1 MKTTYLPAVALTSLL
16 LASACVEDD
25 SNVTTMDRHF
35 VRESTYTSRATALL
49 GSVAM
54 LRAEYAEIQN
64 FGESMIT
71 EYENALTDLEAV
83 ADEVDV
89 VPPDGFAESF
99 EAAKDRLNLLGGYEF
114 DTAYIHHQVKIH
126 QEAAALF
133 EREIVEGNDVKIRD
147 YAVKYLARVRKNL
160 RRADSLSIVMQSDPV
175 GSLGSETTPGRKRRM
190 PIIAQND

>member
-1 MKTTYLPAVALTSLL
+1 MKTPYLPAVALTILL

-25 SNVTTMDRHF
+25 SNITSMDRHF
-35 VRESTYTSRATALL
+35 VKESTYTSRATALL

-71 EYENALTDLEAV
+71 EYESALTDLEAV

-89 VPPDGFAESF
+89 VQPNGYAESF
-99 EAAKDRLNLLGGYEF
+99 EAAKDRLNQLGGYEF
-114 DTAYIHHQVKIH
+114 DTAYIHHQAKIH
-126 QEAAALF
+126 RQAAALF

-175 GSLGSETTPGRKRRM
+175 GAMGSETTNGRKRRT
-190 PIIAQND
+190 PIAQNN

>member
-1 MKTTYLPAVALTSLL
+1 MKTSYLPVVAFTSVL

-35 VRESTYTSRATALL
+35 VRESTYTSRAATLL

-54 LRAEYAEIQN
+54 LRAEYVEIQN

-71 EYENALTDLEAV
+71 EYENALTELEAV

-89 VPPDGFAESF
+89 VPPDGYAENF
-99 EAAKDRLNLLGGYEF
+99 DAAKDRLNGLGGYEF

-126 QEAAALF
+126 REAAALF
-133 EREIVEGNDVKIRD
+133 EREIAEGNDVKIRD

-160 RRADSLSIVMQSDPV
+160 HRADSLSIVMQSDPV
-175 GSLGSETTPGRKRRM
+175 GSLEPITNNGRRRHAV
-190 PIIAQND
+190 IAQND

>member
-1 MKTTYLPAVALTSLL
+1 MKTPYLPAVALTSLL

-25 SNVTTMDRHF
+25 SNITSMDRHF
-35 VRESTYTSRATALL
+35 VKESTYTSRATALL

-71 EYENALTDLEAV
+71 EYESALTDLQAV

-89 VPPDGFAESF
+89 VPPDGYADSF
-99 EAAKDRLNLLGGYEF
+99 EAAKDRLNQLGGYEF

-126 QEAAALF
+126 RQAAALF

-175 GSLGSETTPGRKRRM
+175 GAMGSQTTNGRKRQI
-190 PIIAQND
+190 PIAQN

>member
-1 MKTTYLPAVALTSLL
+1 MKTPYLTAFSLISLL
-16 LASACVEDD
+16 LASACVDDD
-25 SNVTTMDRHF
+25 SNVTSMDRHF
-35 VRESTYTSRATALL
+35 VRETTYTSRATALL

-71 EYENALTDLEAV
+71 EYENALTDLEMV

-89 VPPDGFAESF
+89 VPPDGYAEHF
-99 EAAKDRLNLLGGYEF
+99 EAAKDRLNQLGGYEF
-114 DTAYIHHQVKIH
+114 DTAYIHHQAKIH

-175 GSLGSETTPGRKRRM
+175 GSMGSETTPGRKRRM
-190 PIIAQND
+190 PVIVQND

>member
-1 MKTTYLPAVALTSLL
+1 MKTPYLPAVALTSLL

-25 SNVTTMDRHF
+25 SNITSMDRHF
-35 VRESTYTSRATALL
+35 VKESTYTSRATALL

-71 EYENALTDLEAV
+71 EYESALTDLQAV

-89 VPPDGFAESF
+89 VPPDGYADSF
-99 EAAKDRLNLLGGYEF
+99 EAAKDRLNQLGGYEF

-126 QEAAALF
+126 RQAAALF

-175 GSLGSETTPGRKRRM
+175 GAMGSQTTNGRKRQT
-190 PIIAQND
+190 PIAQN